1 MSSSTT
7 RKNTPQKRNTTR
19 KIDLV
24 NKLRKCPRSRI
35 SGMESYKINCGKNL
49 LLGYH
54 NTHLWTFKIPTTS
67 VVMSD
72 IGDTDWVFDT
82 PNCERAAE
90 ETSIHKD
97 DFVHVALSSLQDYTK
112 PVVVKVY
119 DEDNFHLHIERNILK
134 IINGYRNTAQLI
146 CEFSCNDNK
155 PLRSLRENA
164 QSNGSIPLITARE
177 SGALNAQWCKNR
189 YLTKITKQIKFCG
202 NGTNR
207 LHFFVYE
214 YIAHGDISEFLTKNQ
229 DSNIIQSFILQIT
242 CVIIQLASIYKIYHG
257 DINTGNILI
266 DSTNETTID
275 YCIEGESIRIESHGI
290 IPKIIDYGRS
300 NFYKG
305 TISNNEVWFDIILAL
320 GVMYPYIKND
330 IIKHKLFDISKKTE
344 LVFSSLKEYYFFI
357 RDAIHI

>member
-19 KIDLV
+19 KIDIV
-24 NKLRKCPRSRI
+24 SKLRKCPRSRI

-54 NTHLWTFKIPTTS
+54 TIK
-67 VVMSD
+67 
-72 IGDTDWVFDT
+72 
-82 PNCERAAE
+82 AAE

-119 DEDNFHLHIERNILK
+119 DEENFHLHIEQNILK
-134 IINGYRNTAQLI
+134 IINGYRNTARLI
-146 CEFSCNDNK
+146 CEFSCNDN
-155 PLRSLRENA
+155 
-164 QSNGSIPLITARE
+164 
-177 SGALNAQWCKNR
+177 KNR

-214 YIAHGDISEFLTKNQ
+214 YIAQGDISEFLTKNQ

-257 DINTGNILI
+257 DINSGNILI

-275 YCIEGESIRIESHGI
+275 YCIEGKTIRIESHGI

-305 TISNNEVWFDIILAL
+305 SISNNEVWFDIILAL

-330 IIKHKLFDISKKTE
+330 IMKQKLFDISKKTE
-344 LVFSSLKEYYFFI
+344 LVFPSLNEYYFFI
-357 RDAIHI
+357 RDAIHL